1 MEDGRTSASGLPLGN
16 LSSFVGDIRELRRGY
31 LDVLQSDHR
40 PGPEIVLCCF
50 CLLEQQKGPLCHER
64 RETS

>member
-1 MEDGRTSASGLPLGN
+1 MEDGCTSASGLPLGN

-40 PGPEIVLCCF
+40 PGPEIVL
-50 CLLEQQKGPLCHER
+50 
-64 RETS
+64 